1 MISINKN
8 RIIIDKSKFSL
19 YSYKSTRNVSTLS
32 QFTTNLYTILISI
45 IYLVIPVA
53 SDSPPSPCPLFCHCW
68 PIHFDAPVRAPV
80 ATDRE
85 DSERLES
92 N

>member
-1 MISINKN
+1 MYLPS
-8 RIIIDKSKFSL
+8 
-19 YSYKSTRNVSTLS
+19 S

-45 IYLVIPVA
+45 IYLVIPVT